1 MTSRLFPGPAAP
13 VDRDD
18 IRRMTPH
25 GRLPDGA
32 FFDRMAMFIGSATD
46 RRHRVSAVFTNEVHD
61 LGAMERATLAVRM
74 PMPTAA
80 QTRVEN
86 TKEDV
91 HDIPASVP
99 RSQSC
104 NLPDRSQRVD
114 GQDLRNTLAVR
125 FLHFRPDA
133 ARVSVKVCL
142 RDPKS
147 FLSLSSLVTTGSELQ
162 SRRRCR
168 RGNCVITRVA
178 RFQWLTFVDPPASKL
193 FESNLRATRFKVPE
207 P

>member
-1 MTSRLFPGPAAP
+1 MTARLFPGPAASL
-13 VDRDD
+13 DRDD

-32 FFDRMAMFIGSATD
+32 FFDRMAMFIGSAAD
-46 RRHRVSAVFTNEVHD
+46 RRDRVAAVFTNEVHD
-61 LGAMERATLAVRM
+61 VGAMERAPLAVCM

-86 TKEDV
+86 TKKDV

-104 NLPDRSQRVD
+104 NLPDRNQRVD
-114 GQDLRNTLAVR
+114 GRDLRNTLAVC

-133 ARVSVKVCL
+133 ARS
-142 RDPKS
+142 
-147 FLSLSSLVTTGSELQ
+147 
-162 SRRRCR
+162 
-168 RGNCVITRVA
+168 
-178 RFQWLTFVDPPASKL
+178 
-193 FESNLRATRFKVPE
+193 
-207 P
+207 